1 MAGMSPATTAF
12 EELQTKLGPAMA
24 LNTPGAT
31 GEHVVITLPSF
42 SLGESLLHHYGDRIP
57 SLEHRY
63 LVAML
68 MLHRFDECEMLFVL
82 SEAPRPEILDYY
94 ISLVPASRRTSVGE
108 RFRVVGLGDRT
119 HRAVAAKLLD
129 RPDLVQRV
137 RDLVGGRPA
146 YIEPWNV
153 TDAEV
158 EVALALDV
166 PIYGNPPE
174 LWPLGFKSAGR
185 RLFAE
190 ANVPVPFGQE
200 NVCTREHVRE
210 AIGRIRESRPRSKGV
225 VIKHDNSGAG
235 DGNVVVDLSRAIEP
249 QLAAL
254 PDWYV
259 EDLALGGI
267 VEERI
272 TGDQFASPS
281 VQLDI
286 WPDGVVELLSTHE
299 QVLGGETGQV
309 YTGCTFPA
317 DTAYAAELAQHGRRV
332 GERLATLGVM
342 GRASVDFVAAR
353 SSGEAWRLFAL
364 EINLRKGGTTHP
376 YAVLR
381 NLAPGTYDEDLGRWV
396 AEDGKMRAYSATDNL
411 IDEAWTGLPPS
422 AVIGAVDQA
431 GIGFDDSSGTGVVLH
446 MLTGL
451 AVDGRVGLT
460 AIGHTADEASDLQDA
475 TRHAIDRCTRS
486 RARA

>member
-1 MAGMSPATTAF
+1 
-12 EELQTKLGPAMA
+12 MA
-24 LNTPGAT
+24 LNTPGAS
-31 GEHVVITLPSF
+31 GEHVMITLPSF
-42 SLGESLLHHYGDRIP
+42 SLGESLLNHYGDRLP

-63 LVAML
+63 LVAL
-68 MLHRFDECEMLFVL
+68 LVLHRFDDCEMLFVL

-94 ISLVPASRRTSVGE
+94 ISLVPRSRQVSVGE

-119 HRAVAAKLLD
+119 YRSVAAKLLD
-129 RPDLVQRV
+129 RPDLIQRV

-146 YIEPWNV
+146 FIEPWNV
-153 TDAEV
+153 TEAEV

-166 PIYGNPPE
+166 PIYGTRPE

-190 ANVPVPFGQE
+190 ANVPVPYG
-200 NVCTREHVRE
+200 REDVSSIAHVVE
-210 AIGRIRESRPRSKGV
+210 AIGQIRDARPQARSV

-235 DGNVVVDLSRAIEP
+235 DGNMVIDLPARGDGTTAIEA
-249 QLAAL
+249 QIARL
-254 PDWYV
+254 PDWYLD
-259 EDLALGGI
+259 DLALGGI

-272 TGDQFASPS
+272 TGERFASPS
-281 VQLDI
+281 VQIDI
-286 WPDGVVELLSTHE
+286 SPDGVVDVLSTHE
-299 QVLGGETGQV
+299 QVLGGESGQV

-317 DTAYAAELAQHGRRV
+317 DGAYAVELARHGRHV

-353 SSGEAWRLFAL
+353 DTDEPWRLYAL

-381 NLAPGTYDEDLGRWV
+381 NLVPGGYDEAAGRWRC
-396 AEDGKMRAYSATDNL
+396 DGGGDRAYCATDNL
-411 IDEAWTGLPPS
+411 IEEGWTGLPPR
-422 AVIGAVDQA
+422 AVIEAVADA
-431 GIGFDDSSGTGVVLH
+431 GIAFDDSTNTGVVLH

-451 AVDGRVGLT
+451 AIDGRIGLT
-460 AIGHTADEASDLQDA
+460 AIGRTSDEAAELEEA
-475 TRHAIDRCTRS
+475 TRHAINRCTAAG
-486 RARA
+486 ARA

>member
-1 MAGMSPATTAF
+1 
-12 EELQTKLGPAMA
+12 MA
-24 LNTPGAT
+24 LNTPGAS

-63 LVAML
+63 IVAML

-82 SEAPRPEILDYY
+82 SEALRPEILDYY
-94 ISLVPASRRTSVGE
+94 ISLVPRERQISVGE
-108 RFRVVGLGDRT
+108 RFRVVGLGDPT
-119 HRAVAAKLLD
+119 HRSVAAKLLD
-129 RPDLVQRV
+129 RPDLIQRV

-146 YIEPWNV
+146 FIEPWNV

-158 EVALALDV
+158 AVALALDV
-166 PIYGNPPE
+166 PIYGTAPQ

-190 ANVPVPFGQE
+190 ANVPVPFGRE
-200 NVCTREHVRE
+200 DVCSIAHVIEAIRHIRE
-210 AIGRIRESRPRSKGV
+210 ARREARSV

-235 DGNVVVDLSRAIEP
+235 DGNVVIDLPATADDTSAIEA
-249 QLAAL
+249 QIARL

-259 EDLALGGI
+259 DDLAHGGV

-272 TGDQFASPS
+272 TGDHFASPS

-286 WPDGVVELLSTHE
+286 SPEGVVDLLSTHE
-299 QVLGGETGQV
+299 QVLGGESGQV

-317 DTAYAAELAQHGRRV
+317 DPAYAAELARHGRRV

-381 NLAPGTYDEDLGRWV
+381 NLVPGTYEEDPGRWI
-396 AEDGKMRAYSATDNL
+396 AEDGRRRAYCATDNL
-411 IDEAWTGLPPS
+411 IDEAWTGLPPTAVIS
-422 AVIGAVDQA
+422 AVDDA
-431 GIGFDDSSGTGVVLH
+431 GIGFDEARGTGVVLH

-451 AVDGRVGLT
+451 AIDGRVGLT
-460 AIGHTADEASDLQDA
+460 AIGRSVEEASELEEA
-475 TRHAIDRCTRS
+475 TRRAIDRCTAAG
-486 RARA
+486 ARA